1 MFTNKEYARILE
13 LAYMGLRVASSD
25 SEAPDVLPER
35 YTDAAQKLFALATP
49 LGCGDLVEEVSEDE
63 FQPSEKLETGP
74 VQEKIERFTEDAF
87 WRELVERLAERDLRA
102 ELGSTKLSDEL
113 TEDETKRLEEIEDSY
128 WREFEAKGTDFLV
141 LLKGGRG
148 LGERGRVANL
158 APRAG
163 VGVVKR

>member
-1 MFTNKEYARILE
+1 MKVMFTNKEYARILE

-35 YTDAAQKLFALATP
+35 YADAAQKLFALATP
-49 LGCGDLVEEVSEDE
+49 LGCGDLVEEVAEQE
-63 FQPSEKLETGP
+63 YQPSEKLETGP
-74 VQEKIERFTEDAF
+74 VREKIERFTEDAF

-102 ELGSTKLSDEL
+102 ELGPTKLSEEL
-113 TEDETKRLEEIEDSY
+113 TEDEEKRLEEIEDSY

-148 LGERGRVANL
+148 
-158 APRAG
+158 
-163 VGVVKR
+163 